1 MLQIASPYAKLDERM
16 SKEDLLD
23 VQGTVSAVHSG
34 GLYRVQS
41 DAGHEVLACV
51 ASESE

>member
-1 MLQIASPYAKLDERM
+1 MLQIASPYAKLDQRM

-23 VQGTVSAVHSG
+23 VQGTVTAVHSG

-41 DAGHEVLACV
+41 D
-51 ASESE
+51 S